1 MKTTL
6 VLGLFTSSILAAT
19 VGEGVKPAT
28 KDSSALSSVAQN
40 PINIAASTAT
50 ASTLVAKLRFCDL
63 AGSLCLSKRFV
74 EVRPANAPGTELKD

>member
-40 PINIAASTAT
+40 PINIAASGSPDAWCGGFTAYQCAVLCGNYGYSCYYCS
-50 ASTLVAKLRFCDL
+50 ASYCN
-63 AGSLCLSKRFV
+63 CLNS
-74 EVRPANAPGTELKD
+74 GC